1 MRMVAYPE
9 YRGDPEKELEQPPFA
24 QLEAEKERLRRWLA
38 QPENRRLIQR
48 DPREIRR
55 FNQDPEHGPKSK
67 HLRWYPMHR
76 EERESWRKLSEEE
89 QKDPAKQER
98 RWDYVEHF
106 LAVEHFMPINMHD
119 RGFVNAHFERSG
131 FKKTQDYTGE
141 GAIAYRLRR
150 EPSAR
155 FTQWS
160 GANINRCAA
169 FILNGYVRLAPVFRS
184 AIVGDRGLISG
195 VGDDVDLDDTIRALR
210 GGPLDVVPVLL
221 RAETFRKTND
231 QKQH

>member
-76 EERESWRKLSEEE
+76 EERESWEETLGGR
-89 QKDPAKQER
+89 AER
-98 RWDYVEHF
+98 
-106 LAVEHFMPINMHD
+106 P
-119 RGFVNAHFERSG
+119 
-131 FKKTQDYTGE
+131 GE
-141 GAIAYRLRR
+141 ARAALGLRR
-150 EPSAR
+150 ALP
-155 FTQWS
+155 
-160 GANINRCAA
+160 
-169 FILNGYVRLAPVFRS
+169 
-184 AIVGDRGLISG
+184 RG
-195 VGDDVDLDDTIRALR
+195 RALH
-210 GGPLDVVPVLL
+210 
-221 RAETFRKTND
+221 AD
-231 QKQH
+231 QHA